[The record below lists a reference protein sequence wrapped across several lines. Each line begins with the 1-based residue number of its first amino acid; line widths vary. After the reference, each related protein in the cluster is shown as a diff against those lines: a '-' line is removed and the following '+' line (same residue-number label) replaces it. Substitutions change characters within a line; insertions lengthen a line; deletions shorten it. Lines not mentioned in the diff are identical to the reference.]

1 LALTTHFFIWTI
13 IILAVSGVAFRP
25 WNWPEAIWPG
35 LAVLILFLSGLLPG
49 RMVFRGIAQG
59 EDVYLFLAGMML
71 LAALAHREGLF
82 DWLAAHA
89 AMAARGSAQRLFG
102 LVYLVGVLVTIFLS
116 NDATAVVLTPAVA
129 AVTRAAGV
137 GERLP
142 YLLACAFIAN
152 AASFVLPISNP
163 ANLVVFG
170 GHMPPLAAWL
180 ARFTLPSLASIIA
193 TYLALRWTQRRALV
207 QPVATKIN
215 IPVLSASGRVAGYG
229 IMGMA
234 VILMLA
240 SGFGLQLGPPTFTA
254 GIATALAVGTAK
266 RALPWAAVKEISWN
280 VLALVA
286 GLFVLVQA
294 LAATG
299 VLAHLGS
306 LLQGAAA
313 VSPAGTAWSSG
324 IALGIL
330 SNFVNNLPAA
340 LIAGHTVIAAQL
352 PPKLPG
358 AVLLG
363 VDIGPNLSVTGSLA
377 TILWL
382 AALRREGI
390 EVSAWQFLKLGLVV
404 MPPAL
409 ALALLALG
417 LG

>member
-1 LALTTHFFIWTI
+1 LALTTHFFLWTV
-13 IILAVSGVAFRP
+13 IILAVGGVIFRP

-49 RMVFRGIAQG
+49 RTMFGGIAQG

-71 LAALAHREGLF
+71 LAELARREGLF

-102 LVYLVGVLVTIFLS
+102 MVYLVGVLVTIFLS

-129 AVTRAAGV
+129 SVTRAAGV
-137 GERLP
+137 RERLP
-142 YLLACAFIAN
+142 YLLVCAFVAN

-170 GHMPPLAAWL
+170 GHMPPLADWL
-180 ARFTLPSLASIIA
+180 VRFTLPSLASIIA

-207 QPVATKIN
+207 QPVVAKIN
-215 IPVLSASGRVAGYG
+215 IPVLSASGKVAGCG

-234 VILMLA
+234 VALVLA
-240 SGFGLQLGPPTFTA
+240 SGFGLKLGLPTFVA
-254 GIATALAVGTAK
+254 GTATALAVGAAK
-266 RALPWAAVKEISWN
+266 RALPWAAVAEISWN

-286 GLFVLVQA
+286 GLFVLVQP

-299 VLAHLGS
+299 VLAHLS
-306 LLQGAAA
+306 NLLQSAAEA
-313 VSPAGTAWSSG
+313 SQTDAAWCSG
-324 IALGIL
+324 IALAIA
-330 SNFVNNLPAA
+330 SNLINNLPAA
-340 LIAGHTVIAAQL
+340 LIAGHIAIAAQL

-390 EVSAWQFLKLGLVV
+390 EVSAWRFLKLGLVV

-409 ALALLALG
+409 ALALLALRPG
-417 LG
+417 